1 MSRLT
6 RRQFISVM
14 LSASGALLVGVRS
27 SSAAIEPKVPM
38 DLLGEPLTSLGAFV
52 RIERN
57 NRIVIGARGCEIGQ
71 GVITSLP
78 MLIAE
83 ELDADWTRVRVE
95 QLPYGYEIGPDGPTN
110 RYGAQGAGGST
121 SIPDGW
127 KDLRQAGATARWLLV
142 EAAAQHWQL
151 PHERLETDAGHVV
164 HPDGTRLPYAELVE
178 RAAAILPP
186 TEPVALK
193 KPEQFRIIGKPAK
206 TVDARAIV
214 TGRAVFG
221 IDCYLGGAL
230 TAVMLRCPHLDG
242 SVESVDD
249 SETRK
254 IAGVRD
260 VFLIDGPV
268 PGSPLETNLA
278 AGVAVVADNTWA
290 ALKGRSALKVVWKP
304 GPWTQ
309 ESSTSLETQALE
321 ALKGEGTVVRR
332 DGDMAAARKAAKRTL
347 EAKYHVP
354 FLAHAT
360 MEPPHALVTVEP
372 DRALLIGSLQSPGG
386 ASRLIANLTGLAREK
401 IEIRMTRAGGGFGR
415 RLTNDYVAEAVMIA
429 KKAGKPIKLLWTR
442 DDDLRHDFY
451 RPYGVH
457 QLAATLDRKNQL
469 TGFSH
474 LCAATSKVYR
484 VPRDDQESPP
494 GTACLE
500 ADDFPAAL
508 LPNLDKRF
516 FSLQSGMPRGY
527 WRAPLHTFHAF
538 AVQSFIDEIAHETG
552 QDAVQLRLKLL
563 GAARELD
570 YSGHGGP
577 KFDTGRLAAV
587 LNRCAEA
594 IEWKRKRND
603 GRGIGIAC
611 HFTFGGYTAHAFEVS
626 VDGRD
631 LHIHR
636 AICVVDVGRVVN
648 PLGVDAM
655 MVGGTIDGLS
665 TALNLAITVKDG
677 QVQQSSFG
685 DYAIGRMAQM
695 PHEVEVIIMDSEKE
709 PVGAGEMGIPSV
721 APALTNAIFA
731 ATTVRVRKLPILPE
745 LNRLL

>member
-1 MSRLT
+1 MSGLT
-6 RRQFISVM
+6 RRQFIRV
-14 LSASGALLVGVRS
+14 LLTASSALLVGVGEAD
-27 SSAAIEPKVPM
+27 AAIDPKVPM
-38 DLLGEPLTSLGAFV
+38 ELLGEALTSLGAFV

-71 GVITSLP
+71 GVMTSLP
-78 MLIAE
+78 MLIAD
-83 ELDADWTRVRVE
+83 ELDADWSRVRVE
-95 QLPYGYEIGPDGPTN
+95 QLPYGYEIGPEGPTN
-110 RYGAQGAGGST
+110 RYGPQGAGGST
-121 SIPDGW
+121 SITDGW
-127 KDLRQAGATARWLLV
+127 KDLRQAGAIARWLLV

-164 HPDGTRLPYAELVE
+164 HPDGTRIPYAELVE

-186 TEPVALK
+186 AEPVALK
-193 KPEQFRIIGKPAK
+193 KPEQFRIIGKPAR

-214 TGRAVFG
+214 TGRATFG
-221 IDCYLGGAL
+221 IDCYMGGAL

-249 SETRK
+249 ADARR
-254 IAGVRD
+254 IPGVRD
-260 VFLIDGPV
+260 VFVIDGPV
-268 PGSPLETNLA
+268 PGSSFDTNLA

-290 ALKGRSALKVVWKP
+290 ALKGRSALKVTWKP
-304 GPWTQ
+304 GPWAH
-309 ESSTSLETQALE
+309 ESSAALEAQALE

-347 EAKYHVP
+347 EARYHVP

-372 DRALLIGSLQSPGG
+372 DRALFIGSLQSPGG
-386 ASRLIANLTGLAREK
+386 ASTVIANLTGLPREK

-415 RLTNDYVAEAVMIA
+415 RLENDYVAEAVMIA
-429 KKAGKPIKLLWTR
+429 RKAGKPVKLLWTR

-457 QLAATLDRKNQL
+457 HLTATLDRKNQL
-469 TGFSH
+469 TGFAH
-474 LCAATSKVYR
+474 LCAATSMNYR
-484 VPRDDQESPP
+484 IARKKERPP
-494 GTACLE
+494 GQGCLE
-500 ADDFPAAL
+500 ADDFPAGL

-516 FSLQSGMPRGY
+516 FSLESGMPRGP

-538 AVQSFIDEIAHETG
+538 AVQSFIDEIAHETR
-552 QDAVQLRLKLL
+552 QDAVELRLKLL
-563 GAARELD
+563 GEPRKLD

-587 LNRCAEA
+587 LTRCADA
-594 IEWKRKRND
+594 IEWKRKRTD
-603 GRGIGIAC
+603 GRGVGIAC
-611 HFTFGGYTAHAFEVS
+611 HFTFGGYAAHAFEVS

-631 LHIHR
+631 LRIHR

-655 MVGGTIDGLS
+655 MIGGTIDGLS

-695 PHEVEVIIMDSEKE
+695 PNDIEVIIMPSEEE
-709 PVGAGEMGIPSV
+709 PAGAGEMGIPSV
-721 APALTNAIFA
+721 APALANAVFA
-731 ATTVRVRKLPILPE
+731 ATTVRVRKLPLLPE
-745 LNRLL
+745 LNRRL